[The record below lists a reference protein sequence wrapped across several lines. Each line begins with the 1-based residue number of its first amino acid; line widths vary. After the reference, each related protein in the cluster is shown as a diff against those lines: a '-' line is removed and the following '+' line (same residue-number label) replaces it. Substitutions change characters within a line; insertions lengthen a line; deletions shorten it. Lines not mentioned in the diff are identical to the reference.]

1 LNYIS
6 CFGIIKGM
14 IVKTE
19 GIVLKSF
26 DFRET
31 SRIAT
36 FFTRDFGK
44 VKGVLK
50 GIRKD
55 PRKFASSVDK
65 FSLNDIIY
73 YQYRNSDI
81 HLVSHCDMKDFYSG
95 LRLDLE
101 RMTAASYACEF
112 IDTLMPAEEQNTA
125 IYELTQEFLKS
136 LQTTPDVT
144 KLIQTFQ
151 IKILALSGFQ
161 PHLEACVRCSKKVVN
176 APSFSLRLGGLLC
189 VACKNNAPEATPIS
203 LGAVATILHLQKNHW
218 EAASRLGMTPFIKKE
233 LKYVL
238 NHFLV
243 FHLEKHL
250 RSTRFLA

>member
-1 LNYIS
+1 
-6 CFGIIKGM
+6 M

-36 FFTRDFGK
+36 FFTRDQGK

-55 PRKFASSVDK
+55 PRKFASSVEK
-65 FSLNDIIY
+65 FSLNDIVY

-81 HLVSHCDMKDFYSG
+81 HLVSHCDMKDFYQG
-95 LRLDLE
+95 LRQDLE
-101 RMTAASYACEF
+101 RMTAASYAAEL
-112 IDTLMPAEEQNTA
+112 IDTLMPSEETNAQ
-125 IYELTQEFLKS
+125 IYDLMQAFLKS
-136 LQTTPDVT
+136 LQATPDVS
-144 KLIQTFQ
+144 KLVQTFQ
-151 IKILALSGFQ
+151 IKILSLSGFK
-161 PHLEACVRCSKKVVN
+161 PHLETCVSCYKSVVD
-176 APSFSLRLGGLLC
+176 APRFSLRLGGLLC
-189 VACKNNAPEATPIS
+189 GVCHDTAGEATPIS
-203 LGAVATILHLQKNHW
+203 LGAVASILHIQKNNW
-218 EAASRLGMTPFIKKE
+218 DAALRLGMAPFIKKE

-243 FHLEKHL
+243 FHLERHL
-250 RSTRFLA
+250 RSTRFLS

>member
-1 LNYIS
+1 
-6 CFGIIKGM
+6 M

-55 PRKFASSVDK
+55 PRKFGSSIDR
-65 FSLNDIIY
+65 FSVNDIVY
-73 YQYRNSDI
+73 YQHRNSDI
-81 HLVSHCDMKDFYSG
+81 HLVGQCDMKGYYSG
-95 LRLDLE
+95 LRNDLK
-101 RMTAASYACEF
+101 RMTAASYAAELV
-112 IDTLMPAEEQNTA
+112 DTVMASEQQNQEIYQLMQH
-125 IYELTQEFLKS
+125 FLQD
-136 LQTTPDVT
+136 LQTAGDIN
-144 KLIQTFQ
+144 KLVHMFQ
-151 IKILALSGFQ
+151 IKILSLSGFQ
-161 PHLEACVRCSKKVVN
+161 PHLESCVRCSSKIHEATKFN
-176 APSFSLRLGGLLC
+176 LRLGGLVC
-189 VACKNNAPEATPIS
+189 SRCQDIPGEALAIS
-203 LGAVATILHLQKNHW
+203 KGAVASIVHVQQTLWTQ
-218 EAASRLGMTPFIKKE
+218 AQRLGISEPIKKE

-243 FHLEKHL
+243 FHLERHL
-250 RSTRFLA
+250 RSTRFLT